1 MGVASSAASGCRP
14 DERPGG
20 TPMNPEPGDRPADLR
35 LSRVHLR
42 LGSLELARAELE
54 AAAGAGGLDGPALLD
69 LAEVRWRTGDVA
81 GAGVAASAY
90 RATGG
95 DALLALVVE
104 TEAAAAAGH
113 LSEARRLAAEAVG
126 RAGVSL
132 DGVFAGL
139 PRSTVWPLDPGER
152 PVPVGTLF
160 GAVGSG
166 GVGGP
171 GGAEGDVGGTE
182 VVDDEPVPPADDGAG
197 PGLWEP
203 LAAADS
209 AAVADAPADDADDSA
224 SGSSDGLADAR
235 SALEQGDDAGA
246 AAALA
251 DLLRRRPDLAAAVL
265 GALGEPGTAPDDA
278 PGDAP
283 DHAAE
288 TQDDAPDDTTGDA
301 PGDAS

>member
-14 DERPGG
+14 DERRGG
-20 TPMNPEPGDRPADLR
+20 TPMNPEPGDRPTDLR

-160 GAVGSG
+160 GAVGSS

-171 GGAEGDVGGTE
+171 GSAEADAGGTE
-182 VVDDEPVPPADDGAG
+182 KVDAEAVPSAG
-197 PGLWEP
+197 NATVPGLWEP
-203 LAAADS
+203 LAAADAEAMADA
-209 AAVADAPADDADDSA
+209 AAVDATA
-224 SGSSDGLADAR
+224 GTTDGLADAR

-251 DLLRRRPDLAAAVL
+251 ELLRRRPDLAAAVL
-265 GALGEPGTAPDDA
+265 GALGEPGSSPSGAS
-278 PGDAP
+278 GDAP
-283 DHAAE
+283 DHA
-288 TQDDAPDDTTGDA
+288 GDEA
-301 PGDAS
+301 PGDPPADGS

>member
-1 MGVASSAASGCRP
+1 
-14 DERPGG
+14 
-20 TPMNPEPGDRPADLR
+20 MNPEPGDRPADLR

-81 GAGVAASAY
+81 GAGVAAAAY

-95 DALLALVVE
+95 DALLARVVE

-152 PVPVGTLF
+152 PVPVRTLF
-160 GAVGSG
+160 DGVGSR
-166 GVGGP
+166 GVGGLDGAEDDA
-171 GGAEGDVGGTE
+171 GGAEDVDGE
-182 VVDDEPVPPADDGAG
+182 AVPPAGNETG

-203 LAAADS
+203 LAAAD
-209 AAVADAPADDADDSA
+209 AEAVAHDAADDAA
-224 SGSSDGLADAR
+224 AGTTDGLADAR

-265 GALGEPGTAPDDA
+265 GALGEPGSSPAGASGDPPDHVPDDA
-278 PGDAP
+278 PGDPPA
-283 DHAAE
+283 D
-288 TQDDAPDDTTGDA
+288 G
-301 PGDAS
+301 S